1 MMWKTSMKHIFV
13 TALLMSCAFAYADT
27 VSPYVVFGNGVRLD
41 SNELADSMDSPKG
54 LGFMFDGDPNTSWKY
69 QKRDERYRKGKQA
82 SLRLRSPRSRITS
95 ITFHTTCGNPLHIEL
110 VETGKKLGAAKSDAS
125 GKVIVDV
132 GGKGDFLLKFGS
144 EDVCISEMKIY
155 AENSELTNNS
165 PFIVSGGGSYPDVLF
180 YSEHKWVDGFS
191 AGNAADFHFLEN
203 GNYAYFILWMEIGP
217 LGGVRIYNTKTLS
230 KLDIL
235 EGQYLNLESVKWN
248 GRTISGMLVK
258 PNENWAEEKFS
269 IKVKFP

>member
-1 MMWKTSMKHIFV
+1 MRKISMRRLLV

-69 QKRDERYRKGKQA
+69 QKRDERYRKGTQA
-82 SLRLRSPRSRITS
+82 SLRIRSPRSAITS
-95 ITFHTTCGNPLHIEL
+95 MTFLTTCGDLLQIDL
-110 VETGKKLGAAKSDAS
+110 VETGKKFGGAKSDAS
-125 GKVIVDV
+125 GKVILDV

-155 AENSELTNNS
+155 AGNNELTKDPS
-165 PFIVSGGGSYPDVLF
+165 FIVSGGSSYPDVFF
-180 YSEHKWVDGFS
+180 YSKHKWVDSFS
-191 AGNAADFHFLEN
+191 AGNTTDFYFLEN
-203 GNYAYFILWMEIGP
+203 GNYACFILWMEIGP
-217 LGGVRIYNTKTLS
+217 LGGIRIYNTKTLS

-235 EGQYLNLESVKWN
+235 EGQYLNVESIKWN
-248 GRTISGMLVK
+248 GRTVSGMLVK
-258 PNENWAEEKFS
+258 PNENWVEKKFS
-269 IKVKFP
+269 INAKFP